1 MTFEYKP
8 KGTCATKIIVELE
21 GNSIKHVEFVGGCD
35 GNAKGLCA
43 MVEGMNADDIV
54 SRLQGITC
62 GFKKTSCPDQLARA
76 LTEAKNQHN

>member
-1 MTFEYKP
+1 MKFEYKP
-8 KGTCATKIIVELE
+8 KGTCATKIIVELD
-21 GNSIKHVEFVGGCD
+21 GDIIQHVEFVGGCD

-62 GFKKTSCPDQLARA
+62 GFKKTFCPDQLSKALAEAR
-76 LTEAKNQHN
+76 NQHN